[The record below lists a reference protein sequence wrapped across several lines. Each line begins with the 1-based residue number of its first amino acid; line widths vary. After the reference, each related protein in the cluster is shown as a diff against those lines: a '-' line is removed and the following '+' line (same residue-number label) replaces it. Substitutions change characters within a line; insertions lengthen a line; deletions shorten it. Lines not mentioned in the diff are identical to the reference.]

1 MVRALALAVLVAKDE
16 LDPVLPRAG
25 AAAENLRDRKEV
37 EHAFLRLRGE
47 LLEPLGRRLCRAHA
61 GRKGE
66 DYDERGYSLG
76 HSAPPT

>member
-16 LDPVLPRAG
+16 LDAVLPRAG
-25 AAAENLRDRKEV
+25 AAAEDLRDWKQV

-47 LLEPLGRRLCRAHA
+47 MLEPLGWRLGRAQA

-66 DYDERGYSLG
+66 DYDERGYSFG
-76 HSAPPT
+76 HSDPPT